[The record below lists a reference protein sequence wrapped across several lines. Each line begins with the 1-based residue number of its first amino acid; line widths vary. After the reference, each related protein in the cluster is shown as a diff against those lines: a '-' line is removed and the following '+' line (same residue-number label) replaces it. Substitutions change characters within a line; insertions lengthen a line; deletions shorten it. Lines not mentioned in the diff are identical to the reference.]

1 MSTTKTELRLTLT
14 YNNYAE
20 RTYAYTVADSIMSSA
35 DDIAYVKTKI
45 NEFNQAAVDTT
56 SNVYKTFV
64 SDSGSHIKEITG
76 AEIRYVES
84 DVIYNG

>member
-14 YNNYAE
+14 YNNYNE
-20 RTYAYTVADSIMSSA
+20 RTYAYTVADSIISSA
-35 DDIAYVKTKI
+35 DDIAYVKSKVR
-45 NEFNQAAVDTT
+45 EFNQAAADTT

-76 AEIRYVES
+76 AEIRYTES

>member
-1 MSTTKTELRLTLT
+1 MSTTKTEMRLTLT
-14 YNNYAE
+14 YNNYDE
-20 RTYAYTVADSIMSSA
+20 RTYAYTVADSIISSA

-45 NEFNQAAVDTT
+45 NEFNQAANDTI
-56 SNVYKTFV
+56 SSVYKTFV
-64 SDSGSHIKEITG
+64 SDSGSHVKEITG